1 MTHVTKGMFATM
13 MLALAAEAGPAAAQP
28 RSLDGAADTT
38 YRALFLQA
46 APGRL
51 TELIELYR
59 DRIATLVA
67 AGESPPVFM
76 RHSQGDHWDLMLLFP
91 ISSLEYYFSDERQA
105 RLGPTE
111 PSFTER
117 LRPLV
122 AWQEELF
129 VLGPPADSV
138 SARDQTAG
146 LYHVEIFRAL
156 PGRYHE
162 LVEQRQMEN
171 GYYHGTERDGN
182 LVFTRLAG
190 GPWDVFTVGFYR
202 DLEHFAASPDLP
214 DDVFEEAAQVAGFQ
228 SRGSIGTYLRQ
239 LISRHQDTLAS
250 KVPLR

>member
-1 MTHVTKGMFATM
+1 MKHATGGLFAAVL
-13 MLALAAEAGPAAAQP
+13 LALATGAGPAAAHQ
-28 RSLDGAADTT
+28 RSLDGGADTT

-51 TELIELYR
+51 SDLIELYR
-59 DRIATLVA
+59 DRIAALTA
-67 AGESPPVFM
+67 AGETPPVFM

-111 PSFTER
+111 PSFTDR

-129 VLGPPADSV
+129 VAGPPADSV
-138 SARDQTAG
+138 TARNQSAG
-146 LYHVEIFRAL
+146 LYHVEIFRAV
-156 PGRYHE
+156 PGRYHD

-171 GYYHGTERDGN
+171 TYYHRTDRDGN
-182 LVFTRLAG
+182 LIFTRMAG
-190 GPWDVFTVGFYR
+190 GPWDAFTLGFYR
-202 DLEHFAASPDLP
+202 DLEHFAAPPDLP
-214 DDVFEEAAQVAGFQ
+214 DEMLEEAARAAGFQ
-228 SRGSIGTYLRQ
+228 SRGSIGNYLRE